1 MVAQRPREV
10 ATEASYGRYALEATR
25 GTSYLAT
32 HRALVRKY
40 PQKRPEELLGD
51 LVATTPGDEG
61 NRFAAARW
69 GSARMEDHRGV
80 AQGDVPVPVE
90 LEN

>member
-32 HRALVRKY
+32 YREPASASIACAH
-40 PQKRPEELLGD
+40 D
-51 LVATTPGDEG
+51 FPG
-61 NRFAAARW
+61 
-69 GSARMEDHRGV
+69 
-80 AQGDVPVPVE
+80 
-90 LEN
+90 